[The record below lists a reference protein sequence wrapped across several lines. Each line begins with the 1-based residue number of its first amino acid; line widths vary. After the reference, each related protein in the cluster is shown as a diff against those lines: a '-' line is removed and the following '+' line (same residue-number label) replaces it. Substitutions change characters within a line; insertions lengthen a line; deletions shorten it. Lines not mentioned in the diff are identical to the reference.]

1 MVINKLKEICT
12 EENAIKQYPAKQ
24 YPFCFPELSTS
35 SLSERKRIFLSSLV
49 GPTGKY
55 KRYLGSPLRYA
66 GGKTLAVGLII
77 EHIPDNITRIVSP
90 FLGGGSVE
98 VACAIEL
105 NLPVIGY
112 EIFDIL
118 VNYWKIQLGDP
129 EALYERLKQFDP
141 SRECFKQV
149 KERLKKHWKGEEL
162 LGEYDLAAYYYFNS
176 NTSYGPHFL
185 GWPSSVYLQQKRYQR
200 MILKVCDFKTDNMQV
215 ECMSFEEVIPT
226 YPNDFLYC
234 DPPYYLDGDSK
245 TFIGMYPHRNFPIHH
260 NNFDHEKL
268 RDLLMVHKGGFIL
281 SYNDCSTIRDWYKGF
296 NMIAPSWQYTFS
308 QGDTRIGENR
318 LRDNNGSYIKHSH
331 ELLVWK
337 LP

>member
-1 MVINKLKEICT
+1 MTITQTPEIQK
-12 EENAIKQYPAKQ
+12 AHSIHL
-24 YPFCFPELSTS
+24 FELPTLP
-35 SLSERKRIFLSSLV
+35 LSDRKKIFLSKLV
-49 GPTGKY
+49 GPRGTY

-77 EHIPDNITRIVSP
+77 EHIPDSITRIVSP

-98 VACAIEL
+98 VACARKL
-105 NLPVIGY
+105 DLPVIGY

-118 VNYWKIQLGDP
+118 VNYWQVQLSNP
-129 EALYERLKQFDP
+129 EALYERLRQFEP
-141 SRECFKQV
+141 SRDGFREV
-149 KERLKKHWKGEEL
+149 KERLKKHWKGEEQL
-162 LGEYDLAAYYYFNS
+162 DKYDLAAYYYFNS

-185 GWPSSVYLQQKRYQR
+185 GWPSSVYLQKDRYQK
-200 MILKVCDFKTDNMQV
+200 MIQKVRDFKVNNMQV
-215 ECMSFEEVIPT
+215 ECSSFEKVIPA
-226 YPNDFLYC
+226 YPDDFLYC

-245 TFIGMYPHRNFPIHH
+245 TFVGMYPHRNFPIHH
-260 NNFDHEKL
+260 NGFKHEKL
-268 RDLLMVHKGGFIL
+268 RDLLIEHKGGFIL

-337 LP
+337 PP